1 MQELPCVARPFVQFK
16 IVWEQFLAKW
26 DEKWQLKEKKNFQDL
41 TQIVKH
47 QKGKQ
52 YHTHI
57 SLGSTHQSSS
67 LLLLFISV
75 VGPSITGKFDF
86 FVIFLARSQVC
97 ICEMYCIK
105 ELKWSTEIYL
115 SIVNGT
121 SATNLPRFIQ
131 KLKESTKFNP
141 LILDKIFS

>member
-1 MQELPCVARPFVQFK
+1 MVAAWPFVEFK
-16 IVWEQFLAKW
+16 IVSEQFLAKG
-26 DEKWQLKEKKNFQDL
+26 DQKWQLKEKKNFQDL

-67 LLLLFISV
+67 LLLLFISM
-75 VGPSITGKFDF
+75 VGPSITSKFDF
-86 FVIFLARSQVC
+86 FVIFLAISQVC

-105 ELKWSTEIYL
+105 ELEWSTEIYL
-115 SIVNGT
+115 SIYC
-121 SATNLPRFIQ
+121 LWDKWH
-131 KLKESTKFNP
+131 KLSTFYTKAKRKH
-141 LILDKIFS
+141 KI

>member
-1 MQELPCVARPFVQFK
+1 MTTER
-16 IVWEQFLAKW
+16 
-26 DEKWQLKEKKNFQDL
+26 KEIK
-41 TQIVKH
+41 KH

-57 SLGSTHQSSS
+57 SLGSTYQSSS
-67 LLLLFISV
+67 LPLLFISM

-115 SIVNGT
+115 SIYLLSMGQVAQIRKFYT
-121 SATNLPRFIQ
+121 KAKRKHKTHYFLT
-131 KLKESTKFNP
+131 KLYRKVVHKY
-141 LILDKIFS
+141 